1 MRFTHYPQPHRLGD
15 QEEHHYYHHENPWG
29 APHRGHGPRGGGRG
43 MRARRGDVRL
53 ALLSVLEEGPA
64 NGYGLIK
71 RIEERTDGMWKT
83 SPGSTYPTLAQLVDE
98 GMVSASPQENGG
110 TVYALTDSG
119 KETLRDEAA
128 RIAEMWSGPRGG
140 YEGGAELREA
150 VGQLKHSLRTAAIRL
165 DHQGRVRLVAMIK
178 SLQEEIEKL

>member
-1 MRFTHYPQPHRLGD
+1 MRFIHHPHCTPEP
-15 QEEHHYYHHENPWG
+15 EEHRYRHHENPWG
-29 APHRGHGPRGGGRG
+29 PPHHGHGPRGGGRG

-110 TVYALTDSG
+110 TIYTLTDSG
-119 KETLRDEAA
+119 RETLSNEAA
-128 RIAEMWSGPRGG
+128 RIAELWNGPRVG

-150 VGQLKHSLRTAAIRL
+150 VGQLKQSLRAAAMRL
-165 DHQGRVRLVAMIK
+165 DRQGRLRLVDMIK
-178 SLQEEIEKL
+178 SLQEEVEKL